1 MPMQQY
7 DAQCEAAPGALDGV
21 SETALWTVRMRAQE
35 SARADALFDDR
46 LAAEFLDAAGVAG
59 APPGAGALQKV
70 LPDWLAVRTRF
81 FDDHL
86 LATTREG
93 RAQVV
98 LLGAGLDT
106 RAFRLAWPAGT
117 HVFEVDL
124 PAVQAFKERII
135 EGRTPDTARRTTV
148 AADLLG
154 DWRGALLAAGF
165 DPARPTAWLC
175 EGLLFYLAP
184 EAVERL
190 IGTVSELSAPGST
203 LGAECLNADTA
214 ESPFVKPWL
223 EALSGSGTPWV
234 WHLADAERWW
244 GGYGWQ
250 ARVADLLTLP
260 YAVERFAPHL
270 AAFSGVE
277 KDSMILVTATIPD
290 DGPVSVDGAVPDE
303 GTISDDGAV
312 SGDGTSP
319 DGGR

>member
-1 MPMQQY
+1 MPMQHHDTQR
-7 DAQCEAAPGALDGV
+7 ETGPGTSLDGV

-46 LAAEFLDAAGVAG
+46 LATEFLDAAGPAG
-59 APPGAGALQKV
+59 APPGAGVLQRV

-86 LATTREG
+86 LDVTRAGCE
-93 RAQVV
+93 QVV

-106 RAFRLAWPAGT
+106 RAFRLDWPVGT
-117 HVFEVDL
+117 QVFEVDL
-124 PAVQAFKERII
+124 PAVQGFKARVLA
-135 EGRTPDTARRTTV
+135 GRGPDVARRTTV

-154 DWRGALLAAGF
+154 DWRGALLAAGY
-165 DPARPTAWLC
+165 DPSRPTAWLC

-214 ESPFVKPWL
+214 DSPFVKPWL

-244 GGYGWQ
+244 AGHGWQ
-250 ARVADLLTLP
+250 ARTADLLALP

-277 KDSMILVTATIPD
+277 KDAMILVTALRPD
-290 DGPVSVDGAVPDE
+290 AARPAGE
-303 GTISDDGAV
+303 
-312 SGDGTSP
+312 
-319 DGGR
+319 R

>member
-1 MPMQQY
+1 MPMQQH
-7 DAQCEAAPGALDGV
+7 DAQREAAPGALDGV
-21 SETALWTVRMRAQE
+21 SETALWTVRMRAHE

-46 LAAEFLDAAGVAG
+46 LAGEFLNAAGAAG
-59 APPGAGALQKV
+59 APPGAGVLQKV

-93 RAQVV
+93 HAQVV

-106 RAFRLAWPAGT
+106 RAFRLDWPAGT

-124 PAVQAFKERII
+124 PAVHTFKARVVD
-135 EGRTPDTARRTTV
+135 GRTPDTARRTTV

-165 DPARPTAWLC
+165 DPGRPTAWLC

-190 IGTVSELSAPGST
+190 IGTVSALSAPGSS

-214 ESPFVKPWL
+214 DSPFVKPWL

-250 ARVADLLTLP
+250 ARVADLLALP

-277 KDSMILVTATIPD
+277 KDSMILVTATIP
-290 DGPVSVDGAVPDE
+290 E
-303 GTISDDGAV
+303 GGGTSDDGA
-312 SGDGTSP
+312 GPDDGTSP
-319 DGGR
+319 AGGR

>member
-1 MPMQQY
+1 MPMQHH
-7 DAQCEAAPGALDGV
+7 DTGSDVRLDGV

-35 SARADALFDDR
+35 SERADALFDDR
-46 LAAEFLDAAGVAG
+46 LAAAFLDAAGMAG
-59 APPGAGALQKV
+59 APPGAGVLQQV

-86 LATTREG
+86 LAMTRAG
-93 RAQVV
+93 REQVV

-106 RAFRLAWPAGT
+106 RAFRLDWPAGT

-124 PAVQAFKERII
+124 PAVQAFKARVLA
-135 EGRTPDTARRTTV
+135 GRGPDTARRTPV

-165 DPARPTAWLC
+165 DPGRPTAWLC

-184 EAVERL
+184 EAVEHL
-190 IGTVSELSAPGST
+190 IGTVGVLSAPGST

-234 WHLADAERWW
+234 WQLADAERWW
-244 GGYGWQ
+244 AGHGWR
-250 ARVADLLTLP
+250 AEIADLLALP

-277 KDSMILVTATIPD
+277 KDSMMLVTATLP
-290 DGPVSVDGAVPDE
+290 A
-303 GTISDDGAV
+303 
-312 SGDGTSP
+312 
-319 DGGR
+319 GGR